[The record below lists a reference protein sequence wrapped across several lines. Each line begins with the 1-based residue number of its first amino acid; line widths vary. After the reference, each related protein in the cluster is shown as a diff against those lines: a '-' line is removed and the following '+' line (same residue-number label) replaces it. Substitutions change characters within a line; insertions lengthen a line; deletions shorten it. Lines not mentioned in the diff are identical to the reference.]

1 MVQAAQAAKVILV
14 PVALLLVMV
23 AQVVGMAAKLR
34 VKLVELVE
42 LMWDAVVV
50 QAEQAVAQ
58 LILALL
64 PVEVA
69 VELVGIAEQVG
80 QEQRTLAHLTFLVVL
95 DLVALVA
102 VVEHIVDTLVVVAES
117 ASVVLDVVEL
127 AVLSI
132 MNLVME
138 FVCPLPEP
146 VVQVAVV
153 VEMDTHIADR
163 QQHNLEPVV
172 DMVVVGVA

>member
-1 MVQAAQAAKVILV
+1 MVQEAQAAKVILV

-23 AQVVGMAAKLR
+23 AQAVGMAAKLR
-34 VKLVELVE
+34 VKLVELAE

-69 VELVGIAEQVG
+69 GVLVDIAEPVA
-80 QEQRTLAHLTFLVVL
+80 QEQRTLAHLIFLVVL
-95 DLVALVA
+95 DLVALAA
-102 VVEHIVDTLVVVAES
+102 VVEHIVDTVVAVAES

-138 FVCPLPEP
+138 FVCPLPGP
-146 VVQVAVV
+146 VVQVVV
-153 VEMDTHIADR
+153 VGKTHTHIADR
-163 QQHNLEPVV
+163 QLYIVAAAAH
-172 DMVVVGVA
+172 MVVEVAA